1 MIAPILPWLTIEVD
15 LADVDASAKSNCI
28 SFNLT
33 SLPFI
38 KEFVPSPLQIFLAI
52 SNCLDSNLFSK
63 SFPSI
68 FTNNPTSAIFHEGR
82 LSVPLKIKS
91 SISLPRSCL
100 AETSPKPNLIASTIF
115 DFPQPLGP
123 TIPVSP
129 FFISKS
135 VGSTKDLKPLIES
148 LSKDNK
154 LIIQFFFNY
163 FYKF

>member
-1 MIAPILPWLTIEVD
+1 M
-15 LADVDASAKSNCI
+15 CI
-28 SFNLT
+28 R
-33 SLPFI
+33 
-38 KEFVPSPLQIFLAI
+38 
-52 SNCLDSNLFSK
+52 D
-63 SFPSI
+63 
-68 FTNNPTSAIFHEGR
+68 R
-82 LSVPLKIKS
+82 
-91 SISLPRSCL
+91 
-100 AETSPKPNLIASTIF
+100 
-115 DFPQPLGP
+115 PLGP